1 MITFE
6 ILNSFVVDNLLNRV
20 ANDGGDLKLLQL
32 TENTAHFGVYA
43 ECAVCPACNGN
54 FIWWLENE
62 INNHFKSNIVV
73 EIKKFPAY
81 FGS

>member
-6 ILNSFVVDNLLNRV
+6 ELNSFVIDNLLDRV
-20 ANDGGDLKLLQL
+20 ANDGGDLKLLEL
-32 TENTAHFGVYA
+32 SGNIAHFGVYA
-43 ECAVCPACNGN
+43 ECAVCPACNDN

-62 INNHFKSNIVV
+62 INNRFGSELSISI
-73 EIKKFPAY
+73 EKFPAY